1 MNMCHLM
8 FSLASLIVCKEVIKF
23 AGAGTNAAK
32 EFSASQFVAAN
43 VAKDCLEA
51 AVKADSKSGYIWMN
65 LANAC
70 SMVGDYRSAAKCL
83 EKVPTF
89 TLIADI

>member
-1 MNMCHLM
+1 MV
-8 FSLASLIVCKEVIKF
+8 SLASLIVWKDVIEF

-32 EFSASQFVAAN
+32 EFSSSQFVAAN

-51 AVKADSKSGYIWMN
+51 AVKADSKSGYIWVN
-65 LANAC
+65 LANAY

-83 EKVPTF
+83 EKVPTSP
-89 TLIADI
+89 LISDI